1 MRARSAGAPAGDIA
15 PPSDPRPESVPDPEV
30 GETSDPSE
38 AGEPSETTG
47 RAADGARLRVV
58 VVDDE
63 PPAREELVH
72 LLAGFPDVALVG
84 EEANGVD
91 GLALIERERPQL
103 AFLDVRMPGLDGFQV
118 VRHLRRRQI
127 PVQIIFVTAYDEYA
141 LRAFDVSATDYLLKP
156 VEKKRLGAAIEKARG
171 RLGGDASAPN
181 LETLLGALGRR
192 GEHLKRIPVRR
203 GERLGLID
211 AEALAYAYI
220 ADGTV
225 YAVTA
230 AASEVTGYRTLEELE
245 ADLDPEI
252 FLRVHRSYIANI
264 NKVTEI
270 IPWFSGTYR
279 LKMADRAG
287 TEIPLSRAQA
297 KRLRRLLKW

>member
-1 MRARSAGAPAGDIA
+1 MRTRFPEASPTEVAAPRDPASDTASDAASDADPGADQVA
-15 PPSDPRPESVPDPEV
+15 ES
-30 GETSDPSE
+30 
-38 AGEPSETTG
+38 
-47 RAADGARLRVV
+47 GARLRVV

-63 PPAREELVH
+63 PPARDELVH
-72 LLAGFPDVALVG
+72 LLAGFPQVVVVG
-84 EEANGVD
+84 ESVNGVE
-91 GLALIERERPQL
+91 GLALIERERPHL
-103 AFLDVRMPGLDGFQV
+103 AFLDVRMPGLDGFQLI
-118 VRHLRRRQI
+118 RHLHRRQI
-127 PVQIIFVTAYDEYA
+127 PVQIIFVTAYDQYA

-156 VEKKRLGAAIEKARG
+156 VEKKRLGAAIEKATG
-171 RLGGDASAPN
+171 RLGGADAQAPN
-181 LETLLGALGRR
+181 LEALLGALGRR

-225 YAVTA
+225 YAVTGS
-230 AASEVTGYRTLEELE
+230 ASEVTGYRTLEELE

-252 FLRVHRSYIANI
+252 FVRVHRSYIANI
-264 NKVTEI
+264 NKVLEI

-279 LKMADRAG
+279 LKMADRTA

>member
-1 MRARSAGAPAGDIA
+1 
-15 PPSDPRPESVPDPEV
+15 
-30 GETSDPSE
+30 
-38 AGEPSETTG
+38 
-47 RAADGARLRVV
+47 V

-63 PPAREELVH
+63 PLAREELVH
-72 LLAGFPDVALVG
+72 LLANLPDVVVVG
-84 EEANGVD
+84 EGANGVE
-91 GLALIERERPQL
+91 GMALIEREHPHV
-103 AFLDVRMPGLDGFQV
+103 AFLDVRMPGLDGFQM
-118 VRHLRRRQI
+118 VRQLHRRKVQ
-127 PVQIIFVTAYDEYA
+127 VQIIFVTAYDEYA

-156 VEKKRLGAAIEKARG
+156 VEKKRLAAAIEKAKG
-171 RLGGDASAPN
+171 RLGGVEAAAPN
-181 LETLLGALGRR
+181 LEALLGALGRR
-192 GEHLKRIPVRR
+192 GEHLKRIPVKR

-225 YAVTA
+225 YAITGT
-230 AASEVTGYRTLEELE
+230 ASEVTGYRTLEELE
-245 ADLDPEI
+245 SDLDPEL
-252 FLRVHRSYIANI
+252 FLRVHRSYLANI

>member
-1 MRARSAGAPAGDIA
+1 
-15 PPSDPRPESVPDPEV
+15 
-30 GETSDPSE
+30 
-38 AGEPSETTG
+38 
-47 RAADGARLRVV
+47 
-58 VVDDE
+58 
-63 PPAREELVH
+63 
-72 LLAGFPDVALVG
+72 
-84 EEANGVD
+84 
-91 GLALIERERPQL
+91 
-103 AFLDVRMPGLDGFQV
+103 MPGLDGFQV

-127 PVQIIFVTAYDEYA
+127 PVQVVFVTAYDQYA
-141 LRAFDVSATDYLLKP
+141 LKAFDVSATDYLLKP
-156 VEKKRLGAAIEKARG
+156 VERKRLAAAIEKVKG
-171 RLGGDASAPN
+171 RLGGEGGVPHAPN
-181 LETLLGALGRR
+181 LEALLGALGRR

-211 AEALAYAYI
+211 ADALAYAYI

-225 YAVTA
+225 FAVTA

-252 FLRVHRSYIANI
+252 FVRVHRSYIANI
-264 NKVTEI
+264 NKVSEI

-279 LKMADRAG
+279 LKMADRSG

>member
-1 MRARSAGAPAGDIA
+1 MRTRTTEAPAA
-15 PPSDPRPESVPDPEV
+15 EAAAVRPDPGPGAEPDAATPES
-30 GETSDPSE
+30 
-38 AGEPSETTG
+38 
-47 RAADGARLRVV
+47 GALLRVV

-72 LLAGFPDVALVG
+72 LLASLPEVQVVG
-84 EEANGVD
+84 EGVNGVE
-91 GLALIERERPQL
+91 GMALIERERPDV
-103 AFLDVRMPGLDGFQV
+103 AFLDVRMPGLDGIQM
-118 VRHLRRRQI
+118 VRHLHRRKI
-127 PVQIIFVTAYDEYA
+127 PVQVVFVTAYDQYA

-156 VEKKRLGAAIEKARG
+156 VEKKRLAAAIEKARG
-171 RLGGDASAPN
+171 RLNRLDAAAAPN
-181 LETLLGALGRR
+181 LESLLGALSRR

-225 YAVTA
+225 HAVTSS
-230 AASEVTGYRTLEELE
+230 ASEVTGYRTLEELE
-245 ADLDPEI
+245 ADLDPEL
-252 FLRVHRSYIANI
+252 FLRVHRSYLANI

-287 TEIPLSRAQA
+287 TEIPLSRSQA